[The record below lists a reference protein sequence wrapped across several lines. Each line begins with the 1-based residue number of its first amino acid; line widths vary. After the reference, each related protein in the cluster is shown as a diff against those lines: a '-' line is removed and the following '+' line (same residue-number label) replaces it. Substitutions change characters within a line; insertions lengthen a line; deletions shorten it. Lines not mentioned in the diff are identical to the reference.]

1 MQDMIVRDLMT
12 PEPVALDV
20 DDTVGAAAEV
30 MAENDIGAVIVEA
43 EGTIQGIVTDR
54 DVTVRCVGRGQDP
67 FATPLGSICSDHLAT
82 LSPNDPVNRAVEL
95 MSELAVR
102 RLPVVDNGHAV
113 GIISIGDLAI
123 NLDDESVLS
132 DISAAP
138 PND

>member
-1 MQDMIVRDLMT
+1 MQEMLVRDLMT

-30 MAENDIGAVIVEA
+30 MAENDIGAVIVEDA
-43 EGTIQGIVTDR
+43 GGIQGIVTDR

-67 FATPLGSICSDHLAT
+67 FATPLGAICSDHLAT
-82 LSPNDPVNRAVEL
+82 LGPDDPVERAVEL

-102 RLPVVDNGHAV
+102 RLPVVDGGRAV
-113 GIISIGDLAI
+113 GILSIGDLAI
-123 NLDDESVLS
+123 NLDDRSVLS